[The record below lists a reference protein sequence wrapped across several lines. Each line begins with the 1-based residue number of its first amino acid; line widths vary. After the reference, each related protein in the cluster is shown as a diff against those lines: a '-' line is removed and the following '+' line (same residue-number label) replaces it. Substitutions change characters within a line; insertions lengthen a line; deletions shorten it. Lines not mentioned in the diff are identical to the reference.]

1 MTNSLQSNGEPHT
14 SPLFDAHLHVID
26 PRFSLTPNQGY
37 LPPPFTTADYLAIAR
52 PLGVVGGALVA
63 GSFQGFDQDYLGDAL
78 ARLGPGFVGVAQIP
92 LDTPVTELR
101 RLDGLGVRALR
112 FNLRRGMHSDLAA
125 MQALARCAHAEVGW
139 HCELYLDAA
148 AIPDLGPWLAGLP
161 SLCIDHLG
169 LTRAGLP
176 HLLRLLEAGAW
187 VKATGFAR
195 LDFPPAEALAVLCRA
210 SPGRVVFGTDLP
222 GTRAP
227 RPFDPT
233 DLSFIAATLADER
246 LCEAVL
252 YRNALTLYRLPL
264 PNSETQPSP

>member
-1 MTNSLQSNGEPHT
+1 VTNSLQSNGKPRT

-26 PRFSLTPNQGY
+26 PRFPLTPNQGY
-37 LPPPFTTADYLAIAR
+37 LPQPFTVADYLAIAR
-52 PLGVVGGALVA
+52 PLGVLGGALVA
-63 GSFQGFDQDYLGDAL
+63 GSFQGFDQDYLRDAL

-92 LDTPVTELR
+92 LDTPVAELR
-101 RLDGLGVRALR
+101 RLDALGVRALR
-112 FNLRRGMHSDLAA
+112 FNLRRGMHSDLGA
-125 MQALARCAHAEVGW
+125 MQALARRAHAEVGW

-148 AIPDLGPWLAGLP
+148 AVPDLGPWLAGLP

-176 HLLRLLEAGAW
+176 HLPRLLEAGVW

-195 LDFPPAEALAVLCRA
+195 LDFPPAEALAVVCRA

-227 RPFDPT
+227 RPFDPE
-233 DLSFIAATLADER
+233 DLSLIAATLADAELR
-246 LCEAVL
+246 EAVL

>member
-1 MTNSLQSNGEPHT
+1 VTNSLQSNGEHPT
-14 SPLFDAHLHVID
+14 RPLFDAHLHVID
-26 PRFSLTPNQGY
+26 PRFLLPPNQGY
-37 LPPPFTTADYLAIAR
+37 LPAPFTVADYLAIAR
-52 PLGVVGGALVA
+52 PLVVLGGALVA
-63 GSFQGFDQDYLGDAL
+63 GSFQGFDQGYLADAL
-78 ARLGPGFVGVAQIP
+78 TRLGPGFVGVAQIP

-101 RLDGLGVRALR
+101 RLDALGVRALR
-112 FNLRRGMHSDLAA
+112 FNLRRGMHSDLGA
-125 MQALARCAHAEVGW
+125 MQALARRAHAEVGW

-148 AIPDLGPWLAGLP
+148 AVPDLKPWLARLP
-161 SLCIDHLG
+161 ALCIDHLG

-187 VKATGFAR
+187 VKASGFAR

-227 RPFDPT
+227 RPFDAT
-233 DLSFIAATLADER
+233 DLSLIAATLTDER
-246 LCEAVL
+246 LREAVL

-264 PNSETQPSP
+264 PNSQPQPSP